1 MHRCPAQAAQCHVRY
16 NALLA
21 GNLARP
27 SARLGRPAAVHDR
40 RSNVEE
46 FGLALEE
53 LGPSERDR
61 AGEIEE
67 DDGSVLLG
75 VKAGEERRNASA
87 WWALVAVA
95 ATWQRREPGSGSVGK
110 RRELYAKN
118 KNAEE
123 FRRKF
128 RVT

>member
-53 LGPSERDR
+53 LGPNERDR

-75 VKAGEERRNASA
+75 VKKAGEERRNASA

-110 RRELYAKN
+110 RREHYAK

-123 FRRKF
+123 IRRKF